1 MEARSREVA
10 HNVALR
16 GEATIFQTLR
26 ARLTGVS
33 VAIATLSLIV
43 LSLVAFLV
51 VRANMLQALDERIGG
66 VTQLHAADLAQWVKD
81 NQRVTGSLKAA
92 IALPD
97 PIPALLAAK
106 QAGGFDDAYFVHAD
120 KRNVFAHPMPEGY
133 DGTARPW
140 YKQAEQEGKATLTPA
155 YVDASTGKLTISF
168 VEPVLSGGKTVAVVG
183 SDVHL
188 DTVVSKVN
196 NIHPTGKSFAFL
208 VDGQSNILAHANP
221 ALLLK
226 PVKELDP
233 ALDAGLLTGL
243 AGTAGHAL
251 VRLAGQDHLLYAA
264 KVPGTPWILA
274 VAAERSDALSALD
287 RLGQVAMTSTVL
299 CVIAAALV
307 MAAVVRRML
316 GRLVAVRD
324 ALQDIA
330 SGEGDLTRR
339 MNAEGHDELAQI
351 GQSFNAFTDKIA
363 SVLQRIRDASESV
376 RLATSEIASGNN
388 DLSSRTEQQASS
400 LEETASAMEQLTATV
415 QQNAANARQA
425 NELAASASQVAGQ
438 GGRVM
443 EQVVQTMGGIDAAS
457 RKIVDIIQVIDGI
470 AFQTNILALNAAVEA
485 ARAGEQGRG
494 FAVVAGE
501 VRSLAQRAASAA
513 KEIKGLIDDSVTQVD
528 AGSRLVKDAGA
539 TMEQVEQSIRRVTS
553 IVNEI
558 SNASQEQSTGIAEVG
573 GAVSQMDQATQQNA
587 ALVEQAA
594 AAAHALQ
601 QQAHDLAEVVAGFK
615 LPPTGTQRLLN

>member
-1 MEARSREVA
+1 M
-10 HNVALR
+10 
-16 GEATIFQTLR
+16 
-26 ARLTGVS
+26 
-33 VAIATLSLIV
+33 
-43 LSLVAFLV
+43 
-51 VRANMLQALDERIGG
+51 
-66 VTQLHAADLAQWVKD
+66 
-81 NQRVTGSLKAA
+81 
-92 IALPD
+92 
-97 PIPALLAAK
+97 
-106 QAGGFDDAYFVHAD
+106 
-120 KRNVFAHPMPEGY
+120 
-133 DGTARPW
+133 
-140 YKQAEQEGKATLTPA
+140 
-155 YVDASTGKLTISF
+155 
-168 VEPVLSGGKTVAVVG
+168 
-183 SDVHL
+183 
-188 DTVVSKVN
+188 
-196 NIHPTGKSFAFL
+196 
-208 VDGQSNILAHANP
+208 
-221 ALLLK
+221 
-226 PVKELDP
+226 KELDP

-539 TMEQVEQSIRRVTS
+539 TMEQVQQSIRRVTS